1 MITTKLLAEARRVL
15 EEGTYDTK
23 IDTPFGKG
31 IHLQIGGDYVN
42 VRAEEPEP
50 FTVNGIRIRG
60 NISYRLPEIMYQ
72 ANSSYIRRT
81 TPDSKGKNDLTDN
94 ARHKLVLAMKD
105 EIKKYIDRHPDHV
118 SFGKKAKLQGDLDRL
133 LGQIKDREQELVKLR
148 QDADRLKKELAGA

>member
-42 VRAEEPEP
+42 VRADDPEP
-50 FTVNGIRIRG
+50 FTVNGLKIRG
-60 NISYRLPEIMYQ
+60 NISYSLPDVKYQ
-72 ANSSYIRRT
+72 YNASYIRRI
-81 TPDSKGKNDLTDN
+81 TPDSKGKSDLTDA
-94 ARHKLVLAMKD
+94 ARRKLIDGMEAEV
-105 EIKKYIDRHPDHV
+105 KKYINRHPDHV
-118 SFGKKAKLQGDLDRL
+118 GFGKRAKLQGDLDRL

>member
-31 IHLQIGGDYVN
+31 IHLQIGGDYVS

-50 FTVNGIRIRG
+50 FIVNGLRIHG
-60 NISYRLPEIMYQ
+60 SIAYSLPDLKFKY
-72 ANSSYIRRT
+72 NYSHIRRV
-81 TPDSKGKNDLTDN
+81 TPDSNGKRDLTDA
-94 ARHKLVLAMKD
+94 ARRKLIDGMEAEVR
-105 EIKKYIDRHPDHV
+105 KYIDHHPDHV
-118 SFGKKAKLQGDLDRL
+118 DFGKKAKLQGDLDRL

-148 QDADRLKKELAGA
+148 LDADRLKKELAGA